1 MNQSIMD
8 EMEKDL
14 TGRSQTE
21 REQTERQKWTRELL
35 ITAVEFLFMVLVL
48 TNFVRTGYV
57 AEDRI
62 LSAMV
67 IVLTFIAIITY
78 VKAILSK
85 DSEVKSID
93 NWIGLSALMAGLTL
107 RFGMN
112 ILG

>member
-1 MNQSIMD
+1 MGKMK
-8 EMEKDL
+8 KDL
-14 TGRSQTE
+14 EGRSQTE
-21 REQTERQKWTRELL
+21 REQTEKQKWTRELL
-35 ITAVEFLFMVLVL
+35 TTIVEFLFMGLVL
-48 TNFVRTGYV
+48 ANLVRTGYV

-62 LSAMV
+62 LPAMV
-67 IVLTFIAIITY
+67 IVLTFIALITY